1 MLILL
6 LQRDTKKLS
15 YRKQI
20 ITLHKIVFRVPKI
33 ARQLCTKNV
42 DGNFMTLISRLGVTE
57 GRWTRHH

>member
-33 ARQLCTKNV
+33 ARQLCTKK
-42 DGNFMTLISRLGVTE
+42 R
-57 GRWTRHH
+57 RW